1 MNPKKP
7 NHVYKLR
14 KALYGLKQAPRAWY
28 KCLTKFLIEKG
39 FEIGKIDAT
48 LFTRRVNGELFA
60 KYMWMILSLVLL
72 THILVKSLES
82 WCQRNMRCQWCA
94 SWNSSLDCKSK
105 NQEVHQGLNQEVQYA
120 RVQRYENLHAY

>member
-1 MNPKKP
+1 M
-7 NHVYKLR
+7 HEELR
-14 KALYGLKQAPRAWY
+14 KDLYGLKQVPTTWY
-28 KCLTKFLIEKG
+28 KFLTKFLIEKG

-82 WCQRNMRCQWCA
+82 
-94 SWNSSLDCKSK
+94 
-105 NQEVHQGLNQEVQYA
+105 
-120 RVQRYENLHAY
+120 